1 MKAERRQRAQLNRS
15 SSLLDLSTTAKDRP
29 AAAGSQ
35 APSAAAKPVPGRKT
49 HIGGVGQRR
58 VTLDAGAA
66 KRLPRESPYSLVPSC
81 DVTDSKFLRNGQSIK
96 LHV

>member
-1 MKAERRQRAQLNRS
+1 MRAERRQRAQLNRS
-15 SSLLDLSTTAKDRP
+15 SSLLDLSTTAKDRL
-29 AAAGSQ
+29 AGSR

-49 HIGGVGQRR
+49 HIGGVGQQR

>member
-1 MKAERRQRAQLNRS
+1 MRAERRQRAQLNRS

-49 HIGGVGQRR
+49 HIEQR

-66 KRLPRESPYSLVPSC
+66 KRLPRESPYLLVPSC